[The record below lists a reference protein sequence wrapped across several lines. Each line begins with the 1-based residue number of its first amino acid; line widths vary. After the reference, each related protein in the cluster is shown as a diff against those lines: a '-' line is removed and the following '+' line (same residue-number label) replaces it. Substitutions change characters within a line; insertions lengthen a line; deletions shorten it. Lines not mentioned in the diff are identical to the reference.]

1 MGASYEKCSRI
12 ARKEIEV
19 LLTRMILL
27 SLCIFI
33 SMPDR
38 MKTQYKVG
46 IFCIYLFFSCLISAQ
61 TSVSRY
67 MTEYQID
74 SLKKKELRLDIDNLF
89 FFKNNEFGNSV
100 MKGYTLPGAWI
111 NPKLSYVPLSNIKF
125 EAGVYMLW
133 YSGAYKYPNYAYQDI
148 AKWKGV
154 HYQNGTH
161 LLPYFRGQ
169 IALGNFNF
177 VLGNIYGG
185 ANHGL
190 ILPLYNPELNLTA
203 DPETGFQILY
213 DTPRF
218 HLDAWINW
226 QSFIFDI
233 DTHQESFIA
242 GVTSDIK
249 LNSPQSKWHWYVPIQ
264 MVAQHRGGEI
274 DETETGVETFMNA
287 SLGVGLTRNLN
298 REKLKRINWEFD
310 VLGYYQQAGELW
322 PFDKGLGW
330 YAKMG
335 ADFEYLSVQA
345 GAFTC
350 NKFIS
355 LLGSPYFGAVST
367 RHKGGY
373 YEGNPMT
380 GFLTID
386 YSRTFAKLY
395 SFGLKGELFYSIP
408 GDLSGVDVT
417 MSQDSGKG
425 MGVSVGA
432 YFRLNLSFLLKKFTR

>member
-380 GFLTID
+380 GFLTMD

>member
-249 LNSPQSKWHWYVPIQ
+249 LNSPQSKWYWYVPIQ

-322 PFDKGLGW
+322 PFDRGLGW

-380 GFLTID
+380 GFLTMD

-395 SFGLKGELFYSIP
+395 SFGLKGELFYNIP

>member
-335 ADFEYLSVQA
+335 ADFEYLSVQT